1 MEILT
6 APGAIVSVVIQRI
19 PIRGTGFVIVAGL
32 AQRLPVALVPE
43 EFRIATMRD
52 DVVNDRRGN
61 ISSVPLTLSAQRMPM
76 KVSLRRLL
84 PSPGV
89 SALTGRPCILRM
101 QAGMRVTILPA
112 SRHQP
117 WAAGMDTGV
126 IRQSRHAQRLLH
138 LPADHVPAGFQRTNF
153 SVGHHRHLRA

>member
-6 APGAIVSVVIQRI
+6 ALGAIVSVVIQRF

-84 PSPGV
+84 PSPVV
-89 SALTGRPCILRM
+89 SALTG
-101 QAGMRVTILPA
+101 
-112 SRHQP
+112 
-117 WAAGMDTGV
+117 
-126 IRQSRHAQRLLH
+126 
-138 LPADHVPAGFQRTNF
+138 
-153 SVGHHRHLRA
+153 